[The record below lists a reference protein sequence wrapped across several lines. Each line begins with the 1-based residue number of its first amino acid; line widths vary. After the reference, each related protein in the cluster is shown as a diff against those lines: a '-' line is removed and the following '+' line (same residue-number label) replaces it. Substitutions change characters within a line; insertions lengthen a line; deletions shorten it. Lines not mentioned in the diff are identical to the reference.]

1 MFTSTR
7 NGVGFTDNMPNRRR
21 ASSPQP
27 HGRRPSNF
35 DEWSGP
41 MCYMRCTIAP
51 RRFQDWSLWSS
62 SERNS
67 VKYLPPVVNK
77 AVKRYL
83 LSASG
88 NLQLWLPRRGGS
100 SSRQAGTQR
109 RCSRPLLRQQPA
121 AATKIKTAAAKM
133 ETSAP
138 SSSGA
143 PQTRR
148 PGARQYRVR
157 AERHLGAWEEVRASR
172 YEPTG

>member
-1 MFTSTR
+1 MA
-7 NGVGFTDNMPNRRR
+7 GCWVGIATGLWPL
-21 ASSPQP
+21 
-27 HGRRPSNF
+27 
-35 DEWSGP
+35 SGP
-41 MCYMRCTIAP
+41 KSGYRGCQGAADWPVGPKGSSIRREAEAKGRAFRFLCVRAP
-51 RRFQDWSLWSS
+51 TADGWRGPPFFTCIRRWGYISQS
-62 SERNS
+62 R
-67 VKYLPPVVNK
+67 V
-77 AVKRYL
+77 YL

-148 PGARQYRVR
+148 PGAR
-157 AERHLGAWEEVRASR
+157 
-172 YEPTG
+172 